1 VRGCDRIVGVSD
13 GRIVEVGTH
22 AELVRR
28 PGGLY
33 AYLLSLQ
40 SQPSEVAA

>member
-1 VRGCDRIVGVSD
+1 MTD
-13 GRIVEVGTH
+13 GRIVEVGAH

-33 AYLLSLQ
+33 AYLWSLQ
-40 SQPSEVAA
+40 SQPTEIAA

>member
-1 VRGCDRIVGVSD
+1 MAD

-22 AELVRR
+22 AELLRR

-33 AYLLSLQ
+33 AYL
-40 SQPSEVAA
+40 